1 MCIALKVPTVI
12 EIAKKAIS
20 ENKSVVIGL
29 QSTGEARTKASV
41 GDQTTVSEF
50 ISAPQGI
57 LKELVKKAF
66 PLPPIPESILEE
78 RRKAALEE
86 KEKNRDRTRKSRHIQ
101 NDLYI
106 NNINSSYFIDSPEE
120 KSGEDESEDED
131 YNSDEESA
139 NDGGISDD
147 ELNGVICYKCNVD
160 DNEQQLLLCDRCKK
174 KGCHTYCCI
183 PPYSSIPK
191 GEWYCDEC
199 RPIVQLEKIREE
211 EEKKRKEEEEKKRK
225 EDLLNNYLKLKNI
238 KVFILLN

>member
-106 NNINSSYFIDSPEE
+106 N
-120 KSGEDESEDED
+120 
-131 YNSDEESA
+131 
-139 NDGGISDD
+139 ISIV
-147 ELNGVICYKCNVD
+147 VI
-160 DNEQQLLLCDRCKK
+160 LLILQKK
-174 KGCHTYCCI
+174 KVVKMKVKMKI
-183 PPYSSIPK
+183 IILM
-191 GEWYCDEC
+191 
-199 RPIVQLEKIREE
+199 RNQLMMVG
-211 EEKKRKEEEEKKRK
+211 
-225 EDLLNNYLKLKNI
+225 YLMMN
-238 KVFILLN
+238 